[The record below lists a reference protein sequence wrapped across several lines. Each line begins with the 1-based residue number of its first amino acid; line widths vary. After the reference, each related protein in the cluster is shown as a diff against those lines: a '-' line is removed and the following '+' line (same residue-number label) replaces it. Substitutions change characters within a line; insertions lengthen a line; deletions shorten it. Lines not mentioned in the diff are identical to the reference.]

1 MGVDKNEPTFQMQIS
16 IQPKEMI
23 CDQVFR
29 YYEAQNTRS
38 HSIVP
43 NFVRHQGVGDV
54 IPFNEC
60 KVVCNNKNFD
70 VRVGGEDHLTAF
82 ITNGA
87 SMTVEKG
94 FIFIYQDPL
103 MS

>member
-1 MGVDKNEPTFQMQIS
+1 
-16 IQPKEMI
+16 MI

-94 FIFIYQDPL
+94 FIFIYQGPF